1 VGGRPSATVS
11 MTTTPSRLP
20 FLAPVLDRM
29 LDQTFTDFA
38 LELHIPEV
46 CVRTNRRYVLPAY
59 LSRYAKRLAVCP
71 ADEDYGPATKLLGPF
86 ARGSSVGDV
95 LITVDDDVLL
105 ERHAI
110 EELVAAASRCPSNA
124 IGFMGVSNGRFI
136 HAESLAER
144 GLSYASVGLL
154 GGYRGVLYP
163 VSALDQSILADYR
176 AISRA
181 CEPFLDDDHLF
192 SWNLARRGISR
203 TVIATKHPP
212 PGSGINAELLNLPDP
227 IHFGSDGGAA
237 VRRSHSCLTEYYLS
251 NGWDI
256 PA

>member
-1 VGGRPSATVS
+1 MTGCRTATVS
-11 MTTTPSRLP
+11 MTTTPARLP
-20 FLAPVLDRM
+20 FLAPVLDRL
-29 LDQTFTDFA
+29 LDQTFTGFA
-38 LELHIPEV
+38 LQLHIPEV
-46 CVRTNRRYVLPAY
+46 CRRTNRRYELPAY
-59 LSRYAKRLAVCP
+59 LTRYAKRLAVCP
-71 ADEDYGPATKLLGPF
+71 ADADYGPATKLLGPF
-86 ARGSSVGDV
+86 ARRSSIGDL

-110 EELVAAASRCPSNA
+110 EELVAAAARFPSDA
-124 IGFMGVSNGRFI
+124 IGFMGVSSGQFV

-144 GLSYASVGLL
+144 GLPSASVGLL

-163 VSALDQSILADYR
+163 ASALDQSILSDYR
-176 AISRA
+176 ALSRA

-203 TVIATKHPP
+203 TVIATKHSP
-212 PGSGINAELLNLPDP
+212 PGPEINAELLNLPDP

-237 VRRSHSCLTEYYLS
+237 VRRSHLCLTEYYKS